1 MSSLRDSGKST
12 AYTRTRA
19 DERNFMVSGRLPFV
33 ITEAHEI
40 EVR

>member
-1 MSSLRDSGKST
+1 L
-12 AYTRTRA
+12 ARTCLVAEYGAVRA
-19 DERNFMVSGRLPFV
+19 DEKNFMISGRLPFV